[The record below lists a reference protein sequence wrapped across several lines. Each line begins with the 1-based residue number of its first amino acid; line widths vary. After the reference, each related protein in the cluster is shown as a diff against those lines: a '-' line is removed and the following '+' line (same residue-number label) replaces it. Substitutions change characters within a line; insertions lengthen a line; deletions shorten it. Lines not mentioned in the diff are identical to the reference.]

1 MPVIILPSLKD
12 KEVNDRENNPL
23 YEEKTKNDTIIKKE
37 EEERHTDTDTI
48 KVATDSINNKIG
60 INYEKIGY

>member
-1 MPVIILPSLKD
+1 MEYVTKGMPVIILPSLKD

-23 YEEKTKNDTIIKKE
+23 HEEKTENDTIIKK

-48 KVATDSINNKIG
+48 KVAPDSINN
-60 INYEKIGY
+60 

>member
-23 YEEKTKNDTIIKKE
+23 HEEKTENDTIIKK

-48 KVATDSINNKIG
+48 KVAPDSINN
-60 INYEKIGY
+60 